1 MNLETLTTITMDWDE
16 FKAIMCHHLEHVM
29 RRPELARHLDD
40 NRFEVD
46 MNKNRMSILIDGSI
60 TEELNEPES

>member
-40 NRFEVD
+40 NCFEVD
-46 MNKNRMSILIDGSI
+46 ASRDGIAILIDGSI

>member
-40 NRFEVD
+40 NCFEVD
-46 MNKNRMSILIDGSI
+46 ATTAGIAIMIDGNTI
-60 TEELNEPES
+60 EKLTEPGE

>member
-1 MNLETLTTITMDWDE
+1 VNLETLTTITLDWVE

-40 NRFEVD
+40 NCFEVD
-46 MNKNRMSILIDGSI
+46 TNKNGMSILIDGSI
-60 TEELNEPES
+60 TEELNEPEA